1 MTDPLGSSFRDP
13 SGFVFLR
20 NGTLYR
26 QVNRAFAEQYDLLLA
41 SELYDALVSEGL
53 LVPHREV
60 DPSLAAN
67 PETAYRILVP
77 EPVPFVSYPYEWS
90 FGQLKDAALA
100 CLRAQQVALDHGM
113 SMRDASAY
121 NVQFRDARP
130 VLIDT
135 LSFERWIEGAPWV
148 AYAQFCRHF
157 LAPLALMR
165 YRDVRLA
172 RLLRANI
179 DGIPLDLAGSMI
191 PFHARLRAGLL
202 LHLFLHART
211 LRARERAATRGDAER
226 RPRRARPVSAN
237 ALRGVIQSLER
248 SVRGLTWEPERTVWS
263 EYYGE
268 GGSYTDAGLE
278 HKRALV
284 EEFIHAAAPATV
296 WDLGA
301 NTGAFSRI
309 AAAHAGSTVSF
320 EADPACVEV
329 SYRELRSGG
338 GRGLLPL
345 VMDLLDPSP
354 AIGWANQERM
364 SLLDRGPVDL
374 ALALALVHHLAIAGN
389 VPLPMVASFLR
400 RCCSWLVVEFVPKTD
415 PKVQL
420 MLESREDVFPGY
432 TVDGFERAFGEV
444 FEVERREPVK
454 DSDRV
459 LYLMRG
465 R

>member
-13 SGFVFLR
+13 SGFVFQR
-20 NGTLYR
+20 DGTLYR
-26 QVNRAFAEQYDLLLA
+26 QVNLVFAEQYDLLLA
-41 SELYDALVSEGL
+41 SGLYDALVSDGL
-53 LVPHREV
+53 LVPHHEV
-60 DPSLAAN
+60 DPSIAAD
-67 PETAYRILVP
+67 PGTAYRVFAP

-90 FGQLKDAALA
+90 FGQLKDASLA
-100 CLRAQQVALDHGM
+100 TLQAQRVAVEHGM

-121 NVQFRDARP
+121 NVQFREGRP

-135 LSFERWIEGAPWV
+135 LSFERRTEGAPWV

-157 LAPLALMR
+157 VAPLALMR
-165 YRDVRLA
+165 YRDVRMSG
-172 RLLRANI
+172 LLRANI
-179 DGIPLDLAGSMI
+179 DGIPLDLAASTL
-191 PFHARLRAGLL
+191 PFRARLRTGLL

-211 LRARERAATRGDAER
+211 LRSQERAAMRGPV
-226 RPRRARPVSAN
+226 RPRSRRARPVSAN

-248 SVRGLTWEPERTVWS
+248 AVRGLTWEPERTVWS

-268 GGSYTDAGLE
+268 AGSYTDAGLE

-284 EEFIHAAAPATV
+284 EEFIQAAAPATV

-309 AAAHAGSTVSF
+309 AAAHAASRVSF

-329 SYRELRSGG
+329 GYRELRSSG

-354 AIGWANQERM
+354 SIGWANEERM

-374 ALALALVHHLAIAGN
+374 AMALALVHHLAIAGN

-400 RCCSWLVVEFVPKTD
+400 RCCSWLVVEFVPKSD

-432 TVDGFERAFGEV
+432 TVEGFERAFGEL
-444 FEVERREPVK
+444 FEVQRREPVK

-459 LYLMRG
+459 MYLMRG